1 MRTRQSSL
9 MKIPAMSSGSGRSGL
24 LQRQCACGK
33 VAGPDGECAEC
44 KKKRESGPTLQR
56 KSGPAAAPGHSSME
70 APPIVHDVLRSP
82 GRPLDSGTRA
92 FMEPRFGY
100 DFGRV
105 RVHADARAAKSAEV
119 VNAQAYTVGNQ
130 LVFAAGRYS
139 PHALEGR
146 RLLAHELTHVVQQ
159 RGAGAS
165 SAVEMVP
172 DTHQSERE
180 AEANSNQ
187 VCSGANSAVSAAP
200 PVTGLQRLAGPPIT
214 VSPQLIQEMNALLE
228 QYTALSGS
236 GGVTAAEAAEV
247 TTAVAEAEA
256 ALATATEVVAA
267 GSTAI
272 TIGET
277 TLAASGAL
285 AADDVT
291 GIGVADDVAI
301 PFLLLGAAVGF
312 GAGYL
317 LGSSAEEIGVAVQK
331 ATDAVRK
338 AVNALKKAT
347 TKAQPKPQTQTQTQT
362 QTDTQPKTETDEKKK
377 RRKRPCSNDPTGE
390 PLPIAWPSELP
401 TPAGVSPRTLMRVSQ
416 GDLEWEGVERGDAQR
431 LFANELRDYRARNMH
446 LPAGVTCFEADAEA
460 NTPLDAHHIHPM
472 YLNGEDATWN
482 LCGLE
487 TLKHLKGHA
496 RLDNQIPFLPVYEEN
511 GICSAYLSRHPAGQ
525 TYYIA
530 AEK

>member
-1 MRTRQSSL
+1 VWSNPSSQL
-9 MKIPAMSSGSGRSGL
+9 RIPETPVKPFATGCSGL
-24 LQRQCACGK
+24 LQR
-33 VAGPDGECAEC
+33 
-44 KKKRESGPTLQR
+44 
-56 KSGPAAAPGHSSME
+56 KSDRAPARSQSSTK
-70 APPIVHDVLRSP
+70 APPVVNEVLRSP
-82 GRPLDSGTRA
+82 GQPLDPDTRE
-92 FMEPRFGY
+92 FMEPRFDY
-100 DFGRV
+100 DFSRV
-105 RVHADARAAKSAEV
+105 RVHADPKAAESARA
-119 VNAQAYTVGNQ
+119 VNAAAYTVGNQ

-139 PHALEGR
+139 PHGLEGQ

-159 RGAGAS
+159 RGAGVS
-165 SAVEMVP
+165 STAEIVP
-172 DTHQSERE
+172 ETHQSERE
-180 AEANSNQ
+180 AETNSDR
-187 VCSGANSAVSAAP
+187 VTSGANSAVSAAP
-200 PVTGLQRLAGPPIT
+200 PVTGLQRLAGPPIA
-214 VSPQLIQEMNALLE
+214 VSPELIQEMNALLE

-236 GGVTAAEAAEV
+236 GAVTAAEATEV

-267 GSTAI
+267 GSTAV

-277 TLAASGAL
+277 TLAASGVL

-312 GAGYL
+312 GVGYL
-317 LGSSAEEIGVAVQK
+317 IGSSAAEIGAAVQK
-331 ATDAVRK
+331 AANAVKRAIDAM
-338 AVNALKKAT
+338 KKAT
-347 TKAQPKPQTQTQTQT
+347 AKAQPKPQTQIQTQTQT
-362 QTDTQPKTETDEKKK
+362 QTKTEEKK

-390 PLPIAWPSELP
+390 PLPIAWPAELP
-401 TPAGVSPRTLMRVSQ
+401 TPEGVSPRTLMRVSQ
-416 GDLEWEGVERGDAQR
+416 GDREWEGIERGDAQR
-431 LFANELRDYRARNMH
+431 LFANELKEYRARNMH

-496 RLDNQIPFLPVYEEN
+496 RLDNQTPFLPVYEEN
-511 GICSAYLSRHPAGQ
+511 GICSAFLSKHPAGQ
-525 TYYIA
+525 TYSIV